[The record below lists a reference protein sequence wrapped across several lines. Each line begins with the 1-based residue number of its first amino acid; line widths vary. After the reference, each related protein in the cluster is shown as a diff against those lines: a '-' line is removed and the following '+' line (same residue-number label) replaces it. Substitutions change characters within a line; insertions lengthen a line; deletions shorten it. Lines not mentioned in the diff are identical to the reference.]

1 MTLNPESKGTL
12 FLVILVDEL
21 RKFME
26 ISKLQ
31 NPRTRTS
38 TKQAPGPIEKTETVK
53 QEEDGSVTIT
63 KVDIKP
69 KSSGREHFG
78 SGTKNWSKFDEDT
91 PVLKRFSR

>member
-1 MTLNPESKGTL
+1 
-12 FLVILVDEL
+12 
-21 RKFME
+21 ME

-53 QEEDGSVTIT
+53 EGSVTIT

-69 KSSGREHFG
+69 KSSDRERFG

-91 PVLKRFSR
+91 AVLNDSQGESNNYTPLRH